1 MAITINGSGTVTGIS
16 AGGLPDGCIATPDIA
31 DANVTTAK
39 LGTNE
44 ASGLA
49 KAWVNFD
56 GVTAG
61 TFAGGT
67 STVSRTAGST
77 TATVTTT
84 NAHGLITGN
93 AVWALTGVVAGAYT
107 VTVLTT
113 TTFTITTVA
122 TTVLTAASITFQVA
136 TIRAGYNISSIAK
149 NGTGDYTVNFTTAL
163 ADANYAVT
171 SSAGSNSTTVANRVL
186 NILQASDTAGATSKT
201 TTQLRMLAGQASAVD
216 SAELSV
222 TIFR

>member
-16 AGGLPDGCIATPDIA
+16 AGGLPDDCITTADIA
-31 DANVTTAK
+31 ANAVTTAK

-93 AVWALTGVVAGAYT
+93 SVWALTGVVAGAYT

-122 TTVLTAASITFQVA
+122 TTVLTAASITFQVS
-136 TIRAGYNISSIAK
+136 TIRSSYNINSVAK
-149 NGTGDYTVNFTTAL
+149 NGTGNYIVNFSTPFADVNYVTIGTVGGTSGIVGVKTYEDVTARTTCFVNLATFNSAL
-163 ADANYAVT
+163 NAADA
-171 SSAGSNSTTVANRVL
+171 SQISLTT
-186 NILQASDTAGATSKT
+186 
-201 TTQLRMLAGQASAVD
+201 
-216 SAELSV
+216 
-222 TIFR
+222 FR